1 MVAKYQKKLLNY
13 LKLMETDFITEKQ
26 LKEILN
32 FYRKRKMS
40 KNKKDIQQETTNRW
54 DKIGLLDGLEGHV
67 AESVAKLYE
76 CQQSWIVNEGD
87 TNEEFNKHEF
97 DKHKFPIIKKAYKM
111 NDHVV
116 PTEQFF
122 HLTKVEEMAK
132 DLMEYVIEKYDIN
145 SLNDFTCE
153 KHKALAKQLGFF
165 QNPDD
170 IDQDENIRI

>member
-1 MVAKYQKKLLNY
+1 
-13 LKLMETDFITEKQ
+13 
-26 LKEILN
+26 
-32 FYRKRKMS
+32 
-40 KNKKDIQQETTNRW
+40 
-54 DKIGLLDGLEGHV
+54 
-67 AESVAKLYE
+67 
-76 CQQSWIVNEGD
+76 
-87 TNEEFNKHEF
+87 
-97 DKHKFPIIKKAYKM
+97 M

-116 PTEQFF
+116 PTKMYF

-132 DLMEYVIEKYDIN
+132 ELMEYVIEKYDIN